1 MDGTRFDVWTRRRFG
16 LATGG
21 ALASLLGLSML
32 DDAEAKKNKHHKNKH
47 NNKNKKKKCRKL
59 GQSCDITNKNK
70 KCCNSKQLC
79 AQVQRLGSGNFCCNQ
94 RGDSCSNNDDCC
106 GTDKCS
112 NGKCAQSS

>member
-1 MDGTRFDVWTRRRFG
+1 MDGTRFDAWTRRRFG

-32 DDAEAKKNKHHKNKH
+32 DEAEAKKNNNNKN

-70 KCCNSKQLC
+70 KCCNAKQLC
-79 AQVQRLGSGNFCCNQ
+79 AQVKNLGSGTFCCKQ
-94 RGDSCSNNDDCC
+94 RGDNCSVNDDCC

-112 NGKCAQSS
+112 SGKCVQAS